1 MAKFRLLK
9 YFFVILQQQS
19 NQLFMKKLLLLLFCI
34 STFLISAQAPINDYF
49 GDPMSQYAIIS
60 GSVNNTPSGANA
72 TWNFSGLT
80 QAGTNTDTFAAPTG
94 GELTSYPGTTQ
105 VLSITDTNMNAN
117 QVFYALSGST
127 LSLTGASNPEFTL
140 DYNGD
145 NALIGTYPLTF
156 GTAANNDAISGTINA
171 QGQTASYTGNIVTEV
186 DAHGTLSFDIAGL
199 GSYNGSV
206 TRIVT
211 TQNISFSIV
220 IFPGT
225 ATITSYYYYKNSDGS
240 LVFRTNNG
248 SVSVPG
254 FNINESFSTTEG
266 LITNTLSI
274 GDNASQLNA
283 IKIYPNPV
291 NEYLNIQPNESILIE
306 SIQVIDIN
314 GRVVLSQKEHLNTLN
329 TSQLQS
335 GFYTLSISTES
346 GSIMKKFLKK

>member
-1 MAKFRLLK
+1 
-9 YFFVILQQQS
+9 
-19 NQLFMKKLLLLLFCI
+19 MKKQLLLLFSI
-34 STFLISAQAPINDYF
+34 TTFLVSAQAPINDYF

-60 GSVNNTPSGANA
+60 GSVDNSASGANA
-72 TWNFSGLT
+72 TWNFTGLT

-171 QGQTASYTGNIVTEV
+171 QGQTASYTGTITNEV
-186 DAHGTLSFDIAGL
+186 DAHGTLSFNIAGL
-199 GSYNGSV
+199 GSYSGSV

-225 ATITSYYYYKNSDGS
+225 ATITSYYYYKDSDGS
-240 LVFRTNNG
+240 LVFRTNAGN
-248 SVSVPG
+248 VSVPSL
-254 FNINESFSTTEG
+254 NINESFSTTEG

-274 GDNASQLNA
+274 NGEASQLDG
-283 IKIYPNPV
+283 IKIFPNPV
-291 NEYLNIQPNESILIE
+291 SEYLSIQSNESISIQ

-314 GRVVLSQKEHLNTLN
+314 GRTVLTQKESLDTINTE
-329 TSQLQS
+329 QLQS
-335 GFYTLSISTES
+335 GFYTLSISTDK
-346 GSIMKKFLKK
+346 GSLTRKFIKK